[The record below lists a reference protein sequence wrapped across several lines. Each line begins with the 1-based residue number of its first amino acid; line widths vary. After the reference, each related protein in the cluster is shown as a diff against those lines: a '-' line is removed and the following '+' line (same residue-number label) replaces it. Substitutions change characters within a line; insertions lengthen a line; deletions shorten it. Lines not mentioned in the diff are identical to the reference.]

1 MHSIGALRKRFF
13 TIFVIKRNPLER
25 RPVLSQQVAI
35 RRSLKRLRKRGI
47 IWMQIRRNK
56 PRQCRWRGLTQVAV
70 LAVPLLF
77 VACTAHTA
85 SLPSPKSG
93 QLARTV
99 YVVHHG
105 TLHTGLTVNRADIP
119 RGTWPANRDYSG
131 SKYIEVGWG
140 DDDGYRK
147 PLTSGIAMKALAGSR
162 RTVLLAD
169 GFSHAIRAKYNDPK
183 FTVLAVD
190 LSEAGFARLCEHIQQ
205 TYALNEK
212 GAPIRLSEGSYRA
225 RGTYSAFNTCNTWVA
240 SGLRKAG
247 CPITP
252 TLCLMPGQLLGRVR
266 PFARVV
272 STSR

>member
-1 MHSIGALRKRFF
+1 MR
-13 TIFVIKRNPLER
+13 
-25 RPVLSQQVAI
+25 I
-35 RRSLKRLRKRGI
+35 RRQRS
-47 IWMQIRRNK
+47 
-56 PRQCRWRGLTQVAV
+56 WRGLTQVVV
-70 LAVPLLF
+70 LALPLLF
-77 VACTAHTA
+77 VACATPPP
-85 SLPSPKSG
+85 SLPPTQSG
-93 QLARTV
+93 KPARTV

-105 TLHTGLTVNRADIP
+105 ALHTGLTLKRTDIP
-119 RGTWPANRDYSG
+119 RGSWPANRDYSR
-131 SKYIEVGWG
+131 SNYIEVGWG

-147 PLTSGIAMKALAGSR
+147 PLTPGIATKALAGSK

-169 GFSHAIRAKYNDPK
+169 GFSQPIRAKYNDPK

-190 LSEAGFARLCEHIQQ
+190 LSEAGFARLCDHIQQ

-212 GAPIRLSEGSYRA
+212 RQPIRLGEGWYRA

-247 CPITP
+247 CPISSTF
-252 TLCLMPGQLLGRVR
+252 CSMPGQLLGRVR